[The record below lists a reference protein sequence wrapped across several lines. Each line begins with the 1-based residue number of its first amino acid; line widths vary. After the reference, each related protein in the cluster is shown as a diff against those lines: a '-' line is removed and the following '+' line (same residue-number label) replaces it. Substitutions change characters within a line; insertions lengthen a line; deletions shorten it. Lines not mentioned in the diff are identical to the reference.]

1 MSRNSGTVVVLF
13 LPDSSS
19 KEIREFFN
27 KFPKCYGTKVSSLTK
42 TFAVDVP
49 AEEERHYIEL
59 FYQDDLVKY
68 VNEYPLEGRKWRK
81 PQVDAERPKP
91 EKKIEKKSEKP
102 KQGKRT

>member
-1 MSRNSGTVVVLF
+1 MSRNSGTVVLQF
-13 LPDSSS
+13 LPDASS

-59 FYQDDLVKY
+59 FYQDDLQPWVELLGI
-68 VNEYPLEGRKWRK
+68 VLPALR
-81 PQVDAERPKP
+81 VVERFGTPFF
-91 EKKIEKKSEKP
+91 ELFVC
-102 KQGKRT
+102 